1 MGQEKQVQI
10 ESHLMEKHIDPDN
23 QPTQEIDPRE
33 FTLAYLERAR
43 ENWLPLHKK
52 AERSAGMNAEANR
65 DAEDAFKPIDRL
77 LDELIRLGAV
87 ATANVT
93 QLPTRQEA
101 PDLIA

>member
-1 MGQEKQVQI
+1 
-10 ESHLMEKHIDPDN
+10 MEKHIDPDN

-65 DAEDAFKPIDRL
+65 DASDAFKPIDRL
-77 LDELIRLGAV
+77 LDELNRLGAA
-87 ATANVT
+87 ATSNLV
-93 QLPTRQEA
+93 QLPVRAE
-101 PDLIA
+101 PPELIA